1 MGPLKASLRVETH
14 CEYWI
19 LFPYLFLFLFIWN
32 FQQDRSFSIRKL
44 ARLGCTGI
52 ERTTETN
59 ERKCCANKI
68 TLRASDDPKTRM
80 KTPLWLITDNWRI
93 LAWLI
98 FQWFSPSKFGHD
110 YYWLSINL
118 SLRNEWFFIDFQIIY
133 SLTFDWFNVKFSM
146 LFYWLVF
153 QCFFI
158 DWFFN
163 ACIQW
168 LFL

>member
-68 TLRASDDPKTRM
+68 TLRASDDPKKHRYWYRLKIEM
-80 KTPLWLITDNWRI
+80 QDGGWLTTVREFQFSLKWR
-93 LAWLI
+93 
-98 FQWFSPSKFGHD
+98 SKFQPVRVKGSEIKPPLTADHRLKSRAGHSFSRSWFLLVPQID
-110 YYWLSINL
+110 SSNL
-118 SLRNEWFFIDFQIIY
+118 FCKIVQFVIH
-133 SLTFDWFNVKFSM
+133 
-146 LFYWLVF
+146 
-153 QCFFI
+153 
-158 DWFFN
+158 
-163 ACIQW
+163 
-168 LFL
+168 

>member
-68 TLRASDDPKTRM
+68 TLRASDDPKKHRYWYRLKIEM
-80 KTPLWLITDNWRI
+80 QDGGWLTIVREFQFSLKWR
-93 LAWLI
+93 
-98 FQWFSPSKFGHD
+98 SKFQPVRVKGSEIKPQRIRKTLQL
-110 YYWLSINL
+110 LSNK
-118 SLRNEWFFIDFQIIY
+118 
-133 SLTFDWFNVKFSM
+133 NVKIKLSAQQR
-146 LFYWLVF
+146 LNRQGRRWV
-153 QCFFI
+153 
-158 DWFFN
+158 
-163 ACIQW
+163 
-168 LFL
+168 

>member
-68 TLRASDDPKTRM
+68 TLRASDDPKKHRYWYRLKIEM
-80 KTPLWLITDNWRI
+80 QDGGWLTIVREFQFSLKWRSK
-93 LAWLI
+93 
-98 FQWFSPSKFGHD
+98 FQPVRVKGSGIDPSMARRCPPAMSFWPIMLKSSIWPIQERPSK
-110 YYWLSINL
+110 I
-118 SLRNEWFFIDFQIIY
+118 RIII
-133 SLTFDWFNVKFSM
+133 TRKRER
-146 LFYWLVF
+146 
-153 QCFFI
+153 
-158 DWFFN
+158 
-163 ACIQW
+163 
-168 LFL
+168 